1 MISKFLE
8 NQIKS
13 DIAYYD
19 RAISLHPKHTETYY
33 LRGFVNYK
41 LGRYKGTITDYE
53 QVIGLNPEYK
63 EVYYILGFAKIRL
76 LHKPDAIKDLV
87 RAVKLNPDPE
97 HAEDYYVRGVANG
110 ILGRHKASIADF
122 DQAISLRPEYERD
135 YYVRL
140 SGFREKNKRQSS
152 SHKGVNHIHSGWRPV
167 PGMVERRVV
176 EFYNK
181 GEYIYEIKEKER
193 EEAKRRQEK
202 ARIRQEENLKREKAI
217 DQVKEKFEQDFLQ
230 ADLFYEKHLSSILP
244 KDRYEKEKIEFVQEW
259 MSENVSFLPDEDQAR
274 AISEIHGNIQLVARA
289 GSGKTSTL
297 VNRALFIIKHCR
309 VPAEELLLLAFNR
322 KAVLEMRKR
331 MLFTLNNHAED
342 EFETQMKREVE
353 DSKRWKNASKTQ
365 DIEEKIIDMVAEK
378 LGIWLPHVM
387 TFHALAYAIVK
398 PEENLIYDDP
408 QSDILG
414 LSYALQ
420 QVINEHIIGDL
431 QSEIR
436 DLMLAHFE
444 NHWEAILRGGYEKD
458 KDEFLKFRRSL
469 RNHTLKGEFVKSTGE
484 KLIADFLFEHDII
497 YRYQRSHWWNGED
510 YCPDFTVNK
519 NEKVGVIVE
528 HFGLEGDEDYD
539 RQAQKKRNYW
549 NAKEGWELIELS
561 PLDLSADGS
570 KGFREKLKN
579 SLQQKGIQCVKLSED
594 EIWHRIYKRAI
605 DRFTRTTTGFVNRC
619 RQLSWT
625 KENLKDRIS
634 EYLNMDKVAEETTED
649 LEVNGASQPSL
660 IEERFL
666 LIIQRIY
673 SAYLERLSATK
684 EEDFNG
690 LMQRAVDMIKR
701 GHTRLT
707 RRNLPCDLA
716 NIRYMFIDEF
726 QDFSDLFYQVVLAVK
741 ELNEEMELFCVGDDW
756 QAINRFAGSDLIFFE
771 KFDQCFDN
779 SNRFYMTTNYRSK
792 RSIVEVSNVLM
803 NNLGEPA
810 RPVYGKDSGYLLV
823 ADLHKL
829 ELSPLEKEYHGHDSI
844 TPAVLRLTERSLKED
859 RDVVLLSRRNEI
871 LGFVN
876 NKEEKHNAFEEH
888 VRSYFP
894 QEQKERISV
903 STVHKYKGLEKKTV
917 IILDAVEGRY
927 PLIHMDWIFTRIF
940 GDDISKII
948 RDEQRLF
955 YVAMT
960 RAIDEL
966 IIITRGAEKSPFLE
980 DLISTTGELISDVS
994 WDNFPPLV
1002 LKGQEIYLVKVGNLK
1017 AGNSTPTRSIKGL
1030 LKESGYSWNP
1040 KQRTWTKSFPVNNF
1054 SLEILELEKWSRI
1067 ADGVQVQVFDETDA
1081 NCLAFYAVESGQW
1094 RCKYDYLDKNN
1105 T

>member
-63 EVYYILGFAKIRL
+63 EVYYILGFAKIHL

-230 ADLFYEKHLSSILP
+230 ADLFYEKNLSSILP

-297 VNRALFIIKHCR
+297 VNRALFIIKHCQ
-309 VPAEELLLLAFNR
+309 VPAEGLLLLAFSR

-331 MLFTLNNHAED
+331 MLFTLSKHAEV
-342 EFETQMKREVE
+342 EFETRMKREIE
-353 DSKRWKNASKTQ
+353 DSRRWKNASRIQ
-365 DIEEKIIDMVAEK
+365 DIEEKVIDIVAEK
-378 LGIWLPHVM
+378 LGICLPHVM

-408 QSDILG
+408 QSDTSE
-414 LSYALQ
+414 LSRVLQ
-420 QVINEHIIGDL
+420 QIIDEHIRDNL
-431 QSEIR
+431 QSEIK
-436 DLMLAHFE
+436 DMMLAHFKG
-444 NHWEAILRGGYEKD
+444 HWEDIIEGGYEKNMQ
-458 KDEFLKFRRSL
+458 EFLQFRRSL
-469 RNHTLKGEFVKSTGE
+469 PCYSLNGERVKSANE
-484 KLIADFLFEHDII
+484 KLIADFLFENDISYQYKYKYWLNGTDYGPCFAVYKKGGGGLI
-497 YRYQRSHWWNGED
+497 VKQCNSCYEQYSQKPDYR
-510 YCPDFTVNK
+510 
-519 NEKVGVIVE
+519 KVE
-528 HFGLEGDEDYD
+528 E
-539 RQAQKKRNYW
+539 N
-549 NAKEGWELIELS
+549 WELIELPS
-561 PLDLSADGS
+561 LNFLANDPHS
-570 KGFREKLKN
+570 FRETLKD

-594 EIWHRIYKRAI
+594 EIWHRIRDRAI

-625 KENLKDRIS
+625 EEILQERIS
-634 EYLNMDKVAEETTED
+634 KYCNISKRENNESEE
-649 LEVNGASQPSL
+649 LGGNYISKPSL
-660 IEERFL
+660 VEEKFL
-666 LIIQRIY
+666 LIAKRIY
-673 SAYLERLSATK
+673 SAYMRCLSEAN

-690 LMQRAVDMIKR
+690 LTQRAVEKIKT
-701 GHTRLT
+701 GHAVFI
-707 RRNLPCDLA
+707 RRSFPCDLKT
-716 NIRYMFIDEF
+716 IRYMFIDEF
-726 QDFSDLFYQVVLAVK
+726 QDFSELFYKVVSATR
-741 ELNEEMELFCVGDDW
+741 ELNENMELFCVGDNW
-756 QAINRFAGSDLIFFE
+756 QAINGFAGSDLIFFE
-771 KFDQCFDN
+771 EFDKYFGDF
-779 SNRFYMTTNYRSK
+779 SRFYMVTNYRSGQY
-792 RSIVEVSNVLM
+792 IVETSNALM
-803 NNLGEPA
+803 DGLGRPA
-810 RPVYGKDSGYLLV
+810 SPNKSTAGTVLV
-823 ADLHKL
+823 ADLSEFEPSML
-829 ELSPLEKEYHGHDSI
+829 EEERHGHDSF
-844 TPAVLRLTERSLKED
+844 TPAVLRLVQKSLNEG
-859 RDVVLLSRRNEI
+859 REIVLLSRLNEI
-871 LGFVN
+871 YRPVGSDDTENSGKSLN
-876 NKEEKHNAFEEH
+876 IFEDA

-894 QEQKERISV
+894 KEWGNRISV
-903 STVHKYKGLEKKTV
+903 STVHRYKGLEKKTV
-917 IILDAVEGRY
+917 VILDALESSY
-927 PLIHMDWIFTRIF
+927 PFIHQDWVFTRIF
-940 GDDISKII
+940 GDNLDKIALA
-948 RDEQRLF
+948 EQRLF

-966 IIITRGAEKSPFLE
+966 FVITRGAEKSPFLE
-980 DLISTTGELISDVS
+980 KLTNLRYLDWDDPDLS
-994 WDNFPPLV
+994 PPA
-1002 LKGQEIYLVKVGNLK
+1002 Q
-1017 AGNSTPTRSIKGL
+1017 KGL
-1030 LKESGYSWNP
+1030 ACISHK
-1040 KQRTWTKSFPVNNF
+1040 
-1054 SLEILELEKWSRI
+1054 
-1067 ADGVQVQVFDETDA
+1067 GV
-1081 NCLAFYAVESGQW
+1081 
-1094 RCKYDYLDKNN
+1094 
-1105 T
+1105 